1 MHTFANSFAVFN
13 INIFEQKVYDFLGY
27 VLYFSYIC
35 INPNCCRGERNKH
48 KGSKWYF
55 QDDYIKMLGK

>member
-35 INPNCCRGERNKH
+35 INPNCWRN
-48 KGSKWYF
+48 
-55 QDDYIKMLGK
+55 